1 MLGWRRRNDGFEW
14 RQYVRTTIALRR
26 QARRDK
32 AEQLRE
38 QAAEGM
44 KKAGAKAGAA
54 ARQGARQLGAG
65 SRVAAI
71 GAAGS
76 LGRVLGWLA
85 RSTGAAAR
93 ALGRGLAAAARA
105 AVRLFDR
112 FGPKRTWAR
121 VTCLGGLLAAV
132 FMAGWSLKPAPG
144 QRGAFASLPG
154 LPSLSLLS
162 LGPTMTP
169 VNGRAVVAGPASIRI
184 GQTTIRLTGVEAPDR
199 DQVCTRPG
207 NRRWRCGDGAVQALT
222 RIAAGRNLACEVRAA
237 DAQGVV
243 QGTCLEGKADIAAAL
258 VKGGHVFAATGFR
271 ASYTREEAE
280 ARTAKLGIWAGE
292 AAERPEAWRA
302 RVWAE
307 AQKRT
312 PDGCPIKGR
321 VAGSARVYVL
331 PWSADYERVRVDV
344 RRGGRWFC
352 SERDALDA
360 GWKPEVRS

>member
-1 MLGWRRRNDGFEW
+1 MFGWRRRNDGFEW
-14 RQYVRTTIALRR
+14 RKYVRTTIALRR

-32 AEQLRE
+32 AEQLRA
-38 QAAEGM
+38 QAADGM

-65 SRVAAI
+65 SRIAAA
-71 GAAGS
+71 GAAGG
-76 LGRVLGWLA
+76 LGRALGWLA
-85 RSTGAAAR
+85 RSAGASAR
-93 ALGRGLAAAARA
+93 ALGRGLAATGRA
-105 AVRLFDR
+105 GLRAFDR

-121 VTCLGGLLAAV
+121 LACLGGLLAAV

-144 QRGAFASLPG
+144 QRNAFASLPG

-162 LGPTMTP
+162 LGPPTTA
-169 VNGRAVVAGPASIRI
+169 VTGRAMVAGPGSVRI
-184 GQTTIRLTGVEAPDR
+184 GQTTIRLSGIEAPDR

-207 NRRWRCGDGAVQALT
+207 NRRWRCGDAAVQALT
-222 RIAAGRNLACEVRAA
+222 RMAGGRNLACEVRAA

-243 QGTCLEGKADIAAAL
+243 QGTCQENKADIGAAL

-271 ASYTREEAE
+271 SPYAREETE
-280 ARTAKLGIWAGE
+280 ARTAKLGIWSGE
-292 AAERPEAWRA
+292 PAERPEAWRS

-321 VAGSARVYVL
+321 VAGNARVYVL

-360 GWKPEVRS
+360 GWKPELRS